1 MSRMVI
7 SDEQCNLAN
16 EMRLAGRPWQ
26 AIEISLGINWE
37 SLRRKMRSRGHEMQG
52 KLGKVPVRKLAAPAH
67 EIRFHVMRLGNRK
80 RVAELYGVGYVTVY
94 QALPL
99 EQVDLYQRG
108 QMVNIGGIMCKKCL
122 ICGTA
127 RELEHFWANPSAKSG
142 CRETCYFCRVRMAEE
157 KLAEKQAVI

>member
-1 MSRMVI
+1 MSRVLI
-7 SDEQCNLAN
+7 TAEQRHQAH
-16 EMRLAGRPWQ
+16 EMRLAGIPWQ
-26 AIEISLGINWE
+26 KIEIDMEINWE
-37 SLRRKMRSRGHEMQG
+37 SMRRSLRTHGHEMQG
-52 KLGKVPVRKLAAPAH
+52 KLGKVPVKKLAAPAH

-108 QMVNIGGIMCKKCL
+108 QMVNIGGIMCKRCLKCQ
-122 ICGTA
+122 TA